1 MKKIENIT
9 ERFLLLIKGEDKAG
23 EFYRR
28 NFGSM
33 FAYIQNRVPE
43 ICDEIYKVDDAL
55 KAGYGWQFGPFE
67 IWNSIGLEE
76 GVNLLKSLGHK
87 PSEWIIDMLQNNI
100 DSFYSIENNKTTF
113 YDLKSKKFKI
123 KPGQESFIILKNLHQ
138 NKTIWENKDSIITDL
153 GDGIINV

>member
-1 MKKIENIT
+1 MPNYIGKMIENNWLGAKTGNGFYKRIKNLGGKSSILSLDLETLEYKPTKKVVFDTIGSVKKIENIS
-9 ERFLLLIKGEDKAG
+9 ERFPVLIKGEDKAG

-76 GVNLLKSLGHK
+76 GVNL
-87 PSEWIIDMLQNNI
+87 
-100 DSFYSIENNKTTF
+100 
-113 YDLKSKKFKI
+113 
-123 KPGQESFIILKNLHQ
+123 
-138 NKTIWENKDSIITDL
+138 
-153 GDGIINV
+153 